1 MVVKI
6 IISQPIEG
14 ILQQKITDF
23 IIIFVVIIMFV
34 FVNIIAITFLRDDF
48 LLLA

>member
-14 ILQQKITDF
+14 ILQQKTTDF
-23 IIIFVVIIMFV
+23 ISMFVIMFI
-34 FVNIIAITFLRDDF
+34 FVNIITITFLRDDF

>member
-6 IISQPIEG
+6 IISQPIED

-23 IIIFVVIIMFV
+23 ISMFMFVII
-34 FVNIIAITFLRDDF
+34 FVNIITNTFLRDDF